1 MIPKKIEDYLSLPY
15 HIEVIRETD
24 PEDPG
29 WVAWVK
35 ELPGC
40 LTQADNFEELDG
52 MIIDAMRGWI
62 EIAVQD
68 GIPIPLPQPEEQY
81 SGKFVVRVP
90 RQLHRQLVEEAGRQN
105 VSLNQYV
112 NYALAMAIRSVG
124 AELPEPLD
132 QEALYRLKSSLP
144 HQVREKSQPRQ
155 QSK

>member
-1 MIPKKIEDYLSLPY
+1 MIPKEIEDYLSLPY

-90 RQLHRQLVEEAGRQN
+90 RQLHRQLVEEARRQK

-124 AELPEPLD
+124 AELPEHLD
-132 QEALYRLKSSLP
+132 QESLYHLKSSLP

>member
-1 MIPKKIEDYLSLPY
+1 MVSKTVEEYLSLPY

-24 PEDPG
+24 QEDPG

-40 LTQADNFEELDG
+40 LTQADKFEELEG
-52 MIIDAMRGWI
+52 MITDAMRGWI
-62 EIAVQD
+62 DIAIQD
-68 GIPIPLPQPEEQY
+68 GIPIPLPQPDEQF

-112 NYALAMAIRSVG
+112 NYGLAMAIRSAG

-132 QEALYRLKSSLP
+132 QEAFYRLKSSLP
-144 HQVREKSQPRQ
+144 HRVSEKSRPRQ
-155 QSK
+155 QPK